1 MAAQTQPKDYAEPT
15 SATLL
20 EIAAEMFRERGIA
33 GTTMRAIAE
42 RAGMKAASIYYHFA
56 SKDEIIE
63 RILDRSIA
71 EAIDRIHEALAA
83 LPEGADF
90 RERLCTAIT
99 AYLETVES
107 CGTYFVVTRQLRQQV
122 APQIAD
128 RNRRRRIELDRIWAD
143 LFAQGHSSGAITISE
158 KNTIERLFMLGALN
172 WATEWMEN
180 SRKSPAKLAR
190 LATALFMD
198 GIAPR

>member
-1 MAAQTQPKDYAEPT
+1 MAAQTQPMDYTEPT

-71 EAIDRIHEALAA
+71 EAIDRIREALAA

-90 RERLCTAIT
+90 RERLCAAIT

-107 CGTYFVVTRQLRQQV
+107 HGTYFVVTRQLRNQV
-122 APQIAD
+122 SPEIAD
-128 RNRRRRIELDRIWAD
+128 RNRQRRIELDRIWAD
-143 LFAQGHSSGAITISE
+143 LFTHGHSSGAITISE

-180 SRKSPAKLAR
+180 SRKSPAQLAR